1 MSFAFPDCNL
11 KTRDSGGFC
20 LFFERSE
27 DLGDRCGVQKN
38 VEYSFRQ
45 DCQSRQFGI

>member
-1 MSFAFPDCNL
+1 MSFGFSDCNL
-11 KTRDSGGFC
+11 KIRDSGRFC

-38 VEYSFRQ
+38 VKYSFGQ
-45 DCQSRQFGI
+45 DC